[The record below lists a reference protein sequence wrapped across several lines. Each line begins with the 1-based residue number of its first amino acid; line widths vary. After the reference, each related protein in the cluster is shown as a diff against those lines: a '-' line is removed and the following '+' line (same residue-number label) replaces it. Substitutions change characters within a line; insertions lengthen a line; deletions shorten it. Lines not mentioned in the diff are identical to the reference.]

1 MDATSP
7 FQVGIATQCN
17 NDDIWVAWVRVLG
30 PDSLRLHAQDLQ
42 QNEQGN
48 RDIYSNK
55 ESRDRFSSIPKC
67 TAHHLNF
74 CRTIWDF
81 LIITRIERGRCN
93 VRSATMYPG
102 TSKSFRFFKYTVFA
116 LLSQINFFYDNLEL
130 NLGLNPAEMGLS
142 HLSVPTSSPPGT
154 ASNQGCGSG
163 SICSGQ
169 TIEKGISIECPY
181 SWLWQIKC
189 PLTTLPFISHWE
201 CRYIFWTSGEGV

>member
-1 MDATSP
+1 MRP
-7 FQVGIATQCN
+7 LHF
-17 NDDIWVAWVRVLG
+17 RLG
-30 PDSLRLHAQDLQ
+30 LLRSVTTTTFELRESAFSARIVSACMLKTFNRMSKGNQDL
-42 QNEQGN
+42 
-48 RDIYSNK
+48 YSNK

-67 TAHHLNF
+67 TAHHFNF

-93 VRSATMYPG
+93 VRSTAMYPG
-102 TSKSFRFFKYTVFA
+102 RSKSFRFFKYTVFA

-163 SICSGQ
+163 SRCSGQ
-169 TIEKGISIECPY
+169 TIEKGISIEFPY
-181 SWLWQIKC
+181 SWL
-189 PLTTLPFISHWE
+189 
-201 CRYIFWTSGEGV
+201 